1 MSKHT
6 CGDPGALLQAAL
18 RSYAKRNIKSARTHT
33 EYNPQQFAPSKR
45 AKCWG
50 VITTGKPIS
59 MYPEFP
65 STFFIHNLTFRQA
78 MNMADKLINDI
89 SENGSTGVYV
99 VAVHNSIA
107 RIPARTPKWRS

>member
-1 MSKHT
+1 
-6 CGDPGALLQAAL
+6 
-18 RSYAKRNIKSARTHT
+18 
-33 EYNPQQFAPSKR
+33 
-45 AKCWG
+45 
-50 VITTGKPIS
+50 